1 MKKLLIAS
9 VVAVGALTA
18 TMTVA
23 QETNLTPAQQA
34 EGRITLE
41 TARNL
46 ISYGQ
51 TKKDGLALVTAA
63 KMMAGVPGRVL
74 ADGQDGNGGPNFDLE
89 TILKQAEQL
98 SEGDENIKAIAN
110 KVREMAAEDDRAVC
124 YWQYYCYWNGWCEYS
139 WVCF

>member
-9 VVAVGALTA
+9 VIATGALTA
-18 TMTVA
+18 TVTVA
-23 QETNLTPAQQA
+23 QESNLTPAQQA

-74 ADGQDGNGGPNFDLE
+74 ADGQEGNGGANFDLE
-89 TILKQAEQL
+89 VVLKQAEEY
-98 SEGDENIKAIAN
+98 SSGNVHIKAIADE
-110 KVREMAAEDDRAVC
+110 VRDMAAEDDRAVC
-124 YWQYYCYWNGWCEYS
+124 FWQYYCYWNGWCEYS